1 MALLRALLIVV
12 LVSVVAFIA
21 FNYLNPAS
29 GFHLSSERP
38 VAGATATLPPI
49 DTAAARERGA
59 EVGEKVAVAAE
70 KMKGAA
76 EEGAITSKIK
86 AKMVLD
92 DTITARTIDV
102 TTHGTTVTLTGT
114 VRSAAERARAVSL
127 ARETDGVS
135 SVSDRLVVAS
145 R

>member
-1 MALLRALLIVV
+1 MALLRALFVIV
-12 LVSVVAFIA
+12 LLSIVAFVA

-29 GFHLSSERP
+29 GFHFSPGRP
-38 VAGATATLPPI
+38 VAGATPTLPQI

-102 TTHGTTVTLTGT
+102 TTHGTMVTLSGT
-114 VRSAAERARAVSL
+114 VRTAAERARAVSL

-135 SVSDRLVVAS
+135 SVNDRLVITS

>member
-1 MALLRALLIVV
+1 MRGLLIIV
-12 LVSVVAFIA
+12 LLGIVAFVA

-29 GFHLSSERP
+29 GFHFSPERRP
-38 VAGATATLPPI
+38 VAGTLPPI
-49 DTAAARERGA
+49 DTAVARERGA

-70 KMKGAA
+70 KVKGAA

-102 TTHGTTVTLTGT
+102 TTHGTIVTLTGT
-114 VRSAAERARAVSL
+114 VRSSAERTRAVSL

-135 SVSDRLVVAS
+135 SVTDRLTIAS

>member
-1 MALLRALLIVV
+1 MGLIRAFFVVV
-12 LVSVVAFIA
+12 LLGIVAVVV

-29 GFHLSSERP
+29 RFHFSPELRP
-38 VAGATATLPPI
+38 VAGTLPQI
-49 DTAAARERGA
+49 DTAVARERGA

-102 TTHGTTVTLTGT
+102 ATHGTTVTLTGT
-114 VRSAAERARAVSL
+114 VRTTAERARAVSL

-135 SVSDRLVVAS
+135 SVDDRLIIG

>member
-1 MALLRALLIVV
+1 MALLRSLLV
-12 LVSVVAFIA
+12 LVLLSILALVAY
-21 FNYLNPAS
+21 NYLSPTPV
-29 GFHLSSERP
+29 FRFWPEP
-38 VAGATATLPPI
+38 VAGATATPQI

-102 TTHGTTVTLTGT
+102 TTHGTIVTLTGT
-114 VRSAAERARAVSL
+114 VRSPAERTRAVSL

-135 SVSDRLVVAS
+135 SVSDRLTIAS

>member
-1 MALLRALLIVV
+1 MALVRALFVILLLSIIGFAAY
-12 LVSVVAFIA
+12 S
-21 FNYLNPAS
+21 YLSPAS
-29 GFHLSSERP
+29 AAHSSAHGP
-38 VAGATATLPPI
+38 VTGNPVTLPPV
-49 DTAAARERGA
+49 DTAVARERGA

-114 VRSAAERARAVSL
+114 VRTAAERVRAESL

-135 SVSDRLVVAS
+135 AVNDQLIVGR
-145 R
+145 

>member
-1 MALLRALLIVV
+1 MGLIRGLFIVILLSI
-12 LVSVVAFIA
+12 VAFVA

-29 GFHLSSERP
+29 GFHFSPELRP
-38 VAGATATLPPI
+38 VAGTPQI
-49 DTAAARERGA
+49 DTALARERGA

-102 TTHGTTVTLTGT
+102 TTHGTIVTLTGT
-114 VRSAAERARAVSL
+114 VRSSAERTRAVSL

-135 SVSDRLVVAS
+135 SVSDRLTIAS